1 MTILGQDDEIRVV
14 VRLVAKTLGRNDEH
28 EPGEHACGNL
38 IDDALWKVDV
48 IENALGPFH
57 FDPVLH
63 ALVSRLQGPC
73 PSDDILC
80 DPAHT
85 RGLYL
90 VILRFN

>member
-14 VRLVAKTLGRNDEH
+14 VRLVAETLGRNNEH

-57 FDPVLH
+57 FDPLLH
-63 ALVSRLQGPC
+63 AFVSRLQVHVPATIFYVIQLTQEGC
-73 PSDDILC
+73 IL
-80 DPAHT
+80 
-85 RGLYL
+85 
-90 VILRFN
+90 

>member
-14 VRLVAKTLGRNDEH
+14 VRLVAKTPGRDDEH

-57 FDPVLH
+57 FDPLLH
-63 ALVSRLQGPC
+63 AFVDRLQVHVPATIFYVIQLTQGGC
-73 PSDDILC
+73 IL
-80 DPAHT
+80 
-85 RGLYL
+85 
-90 VILRFN
+90 